1 MKFRSARAS
10 TLVMAA
16 LLVIYLVFVVQYA
29 VILITTGIPVGV
41 ALGVALIVLPVIG
54 AGVLAADLVFVV
66 RGERLLRMLEAE
78 GGLPIDDLPRLPS
91 GRPDAAAADAEFPR
105 YRAEVEAAPS
115 SWRAWL
121 RLGLAYDASGD
132 RKRARWATR
141 QAIAFERAERAARSA
156 DSVGTEP
163 HES

>member
-1 MKFRSARAS
+1 MKFPSARAS

-29 VILITTGIPVGV
+29 VILMTTGIPVGV

-54 AGVLAADLVFVV
+54 AGLLAADLIFAF
-66 RGERLLRMLEAE
+66 RGERLVRVLEGE
-78 GGLPIDDLPRLPS
+78 GGLPVDDLPRLPS
-91 GRPDAAAADAEFPR
+91 GRADPAAADAEFPR
-105 YRAEVEAAPS
+105 YRAEVEADPA

-132 RKRARWATR
+132 RRRARWATR
-141 QAIAFERAERAARSA
+141 KAIALERTER
-156 DSVGTEP
+156 
-163 HES
+163 